1 MKQRGIID
9 FLKQV
14 HKKLKANTV
23 LKYKCFFCK
32 TICKEYS
39 LYVVYTYI
47 AALYN
52 RFWKACN
59 YI

>member
-52 RFWKACN
+52 RF
-59 YI
+59 